1 MRNFHYNIDPR
12 DFQKFQAFAETAA
25 ERLGDIFTEF
35 GKNAN
40 FNNPNVNTAQQQ
52 PTKAKMRVDLAEDD
66 TNVYVFAELP
76 GIAKEDVNVTM
87 SEERVL
93 TISGNKRK
101 LYDDNLKVVRGE
113 RAYGEFSRQVT
124 IESEIQAEKI
134 SATFRD
140 GVLTVTLPRV
150 EPVRPKTVNINIQ

>member
-25 ERLGDIFTEF
+25 ERLGDIFSEF
-35 GKNAN
+35 SKNTN
-40 FNNPNVNTAQQQ
+40 FNTNTPPQAQQ
-52 PTKAKMRVDLAEDD
+52 PTKAKMRLDVAEDD
-66 TNVYVFAELP
+66 ANVYVFAELP

-93 TISGNKRK
+93 TISGVKRK

-113 RAYGEFSRQVT
+113 RNYGEFARQIT
-124 IESEIQAEKI
+124 IEHEIEADKI

-140 GVLTVTLPRV
+140 GVLTITLAKP
-150 EPVRPKTVNINIQ
+150 EPIRPKTVNINIQ

>member
-40 FNNPNVNTAQQQ
+40 FNVNTPPQQQQ
-52 PTKAKMRVDLAEDD
+52 PTKAKMRIDLAEDD
-66 TNVYVFAELP
+66 ANVYVFAELP
-76 GIAKEDVNVTM
+76 GIAKEDVSVTM
-87 SEERVL
+87 NDERVL
-93 TISGNKRK
+93 TISGTKRK

-113 RAYGEFSRQVT
+113 RGYGEFSRQITV
-124 IESEIQAEKI
+124 ESEIAADKI

-140 GVLTVTLPRV
+140 GVLTVTLPRP
-150 EPVRPKTVNINIQ
+150 EPIRPKTVNINIQ

>member
-1 MRNFHYNIDPR
+1 MID
-12 DFQKFQAFAETAA
+12 
-25 ERLGDIFTEF
+25 L
-35 GKNAN
+35 
-40 FNNPNVNTAQQQ
+40 
-52 PTKAKMRVDLAEDD
+52 RVDLAEDD

>member
-25 ERLGDIFTEF
+25 ERLGDFFNEV
-35 GKNAN
+35 GKNSN
-40 FNNPNVNTAQQQ
+40 FNVNTATQAVK
-52 PTKAKMRVDLAEDD
+52 PKVMRIDLAEDEN
-66 TNVYVFAELP
+66 NVYIFAELP
-76 GIAKEDVNVTM
+76 GVAKEDVNVTM
-87 SEERVL
+87 TEDRVV

-113 RAYGEFSRQVT
+113 RNYGEFTRQIT
-124 IESEIQAEKI
+124 IESEIEADKI

-140 GVLTVTLPRV
+140 GVLTVTLPKP